1 MANDMLY
8 VGTHGPEDPTRA
20 TLVFAAATAMK
31 TLHPEVPVR
40 VALLGQGSLLVDE
53 RIASGIKVAGTRK
66 NANILQMI
74 QAALSLKIEIH
85 C

>member
-31 TLHPEVPVR
+31 TLRSDVPVR
-40 VALLGQGSLLVDE
+40 VALLGEGSLLVDK
-53 RIASGIKVAGTRK
+53 RIAAGIKVAGTRSS
-66 NANILQMI
+66 ATILQLI
-74 QAALSLKIEIH
+74 EAALNLKIEIH